1 MEAIIEL
8 ARPSDAAWMARL
20 SRDVVEVNLPWS
32 WRPGRVLRAIRNPD
46 SAAIVARHAD
56 RPLGFAI
63 GLFDLRK
70 VHISL
75 LAVFPQAQL
84 QGIGTRLLDW
94 LEASARTAGCA
105 QFALEVRAENLAAH
119 AFYEGLGFRFERRLE
134 NYYGRR
140 QDAFRMTKDFYVDA
154 PVDTVAPMAQVL
166 QQISGMSKPRE

>member
-1 MEAIIEL
+1 MNVTIEL
-8 ARPSDAAWMARL
+8 ARPNDAAWMARL

-32 WRPGRVLRAIRNPD
+32 WRPGRVLKAIRNPD
-46 SAAIVARHAD
+46 AAGIVARHAG

-63 GLFDLRK
+63 GLFDLRR

-75 LAVFPQAQL
+75 LAVFPHAQL
-84 QGIGTRLLDW
+84 QGVGTRLVHW

-105 QFALEVRAENLAAH
+105 QVALEVRTENVAAH
-119 AFYEGLGFRFERRLE
+119 AFYEGLGFGFERRLE

-140 QDAFRMTKDFYVDA
+140 EDAFRMTKDLYIDA

-166 QQISGMSKPRE
+166 KRLSGMSKPRG